1 MREEGRGEM
10 GNWHCL
16 SWQLIELIVWI
27 SLLLLGTDN
36 ERQLNFCSK
45 LWQLFC
51 LPARKANN
59 LQPCNKQCATS
70 TRQRI
75 LLIMS
80 RAEQRNLCN
89 NGCSSSAHICIEQRS
104 EICHVYSW
112 NSLWGSCACARLRLK
127 RHWFPPADSTAQTDR
142 TNVSRARPQHT
153 TTGAGLK
160 RGSGGERGLL
170 IWRLATGGLGAG
182 NLFNCGSLLGVD

>member
-1 MREEGRGEM
+1 M

-27 SLLLLGTDN
+27 SLLPLGTDN
-36 ERQLNFCSK
+36 EGDSSIS
-45 LWQLFC
+45 
-51 LPARKANN
+51 AANCGN
-59 LQPCNKQCATS
+59 YFVCQRAKQTTYNKQCATS

-80 RAEQRNLCN
+80 SAEQRNLCN

-160 RGSGGERGLL
+160 RGTGGEQGLL